1 MTYLFSSNS
10 TISNEVEVKNDVGNA
25 LPVVGN
31 VLATVYN
38 GTGLVTQYNPLHVS
52 LGSNTITIIG
62 NTNILDT
69 VNVASTPE
77 NPVHSHITE
86 VGTSNVLTVP
96 FMPIG
101 GNVYLTNNFSSV
113 NLINPLPVTA
123 TVSGNV
129 VIPPIIGNVVV
140 TGNVV
145 IPPIT
150 GNVVIPPVT
159 GNVAVTGNVYLNN
172 NSAVVSISNP
182 FPVTATISG
191 NVTVSGTEVSNVV
204 TYSRSDDN
212 TQLDTGGRLR
222 VATAGQQWWYVPSV
236 DKDGDLRYQELNTG
250 NLASSL
256 FVQNLA
262 AIHLTSGTDSNGY
275 AIRASRRRHKIRPA
289 ISHQWY
295 TTVNFDGIQ
304 ANVTKRVG
312 MFTNFNGLFFEV
324 TDDLYVVL
332 RRRLTDGTLKEL
344 RVKRNEFS
352 HDRLSGGPT
361 YNPTG
366 YNWDENKIANLTSHI
381 STTSNAI
388 GNTTVYTVVFGH
400 DGTANTN
407 FTTGDKAVIS
417 GVTPVT
423 FNNCPVVTNVNSSN
437 VTLAYVTNPGSF
449 SSLSSAKMTKNGFN
463 KVHTF
468 FFDFNGGK
476 TSHARFCIQGPLG
489 PETLHVFDLENSSGT
504 QYVSAPALMERA
516 EVQNIGNVSFLPS
529 LTIHGSAYNVE
540 AETELNPGFGV
551 AISQNSR
558 NFSKTANEQYAI
570 AGIGL
575 RIGEP
580 YQRADMQVQRVQLT
594 DLGNINTQNAA
605 VFEWRLVLNPTLTGT
620 IPAPTN
626 IGKATR
632 FWDYAGNTITSAGGT
647 DLVGGFSQGTTF
659 LDFQNALNFLNM
671 GSNIDYTDADKV
683 VLVCKLLVGGSSD
696 SLVRASFNFI
706 ESL

>member
-31 VLATVYN
+31 VNSTVYN

-69 VNVASTPE
+69 VTVSSTPE

-86 VGTSNVLTVP
+86 VGTSNVLTTP
-96 FMPIG
+96 F
-101 GNVYLTNNFSSV
+101 
-113 NLINPLPVTA
+113 LPV
-123 TVSGNV
+123 G
-129 VIPPIIGNVVV
+129 
-140 TGNVV
+140 
-145 IPPIT
+145 
-150 GNVVIPPVT
+150 
-159 GNVAVTGNVYLNN
+159 GNVYLNN
-172 NSAVVSISNP
+172 TSSVVSISNP
-182 FPVTATISG
+182 LPVVATISG
-191 NVTVSGTEVSNVV
+191 NVTVSGTDASNIV

-222 VATAGQQWWYVPSV
+222 VATSGQQWWYVPTV
-236 DKDGDLRYQELNTG
+236 DKDGDLRYQESNSG
-250 NLASSL
+250 NLAASI

-262 AIHLTSGTDSNGY
+262 AIHLTSGTDPTGY

-289 ISHQWY
+289 VSHQWY
-295 TTVNFDGIQ
+295 TTVNFDGVQ

-312 MFTNFNGLFFEV
+312 MFTNYNGIFFEV
-324 TDDLYVVL
+324 SDDLYAVL

-344 RVKRNEFS
+344 RVKRSSFT
-352 HDRLSGGPT
+352 HDRLDGSAN

-366 YNWDENKIANLTSHI
+366 YNWDQNKIANLTSHI

-400 DGTANTN
+400 DGTANVN
-407 FTTGDKAVIS
+407 FTTGDKAGIS

-423 FNNCPVVTNVNSSN
+423 FNNCPVVTSVNSSN

-463 KVHTF
+463 KIHTF

-476 TSHARFCIQGPLG
+476 TSHVRFCIQGPLG
-489 PETLHVFDLENSSGT
+489 PETLNVFDLENESGT

-516 EVQNIGNVSFLPS
+516 ELVNTGNTSYLPS
-529 LTIHGSAYNVE
+529 LTIHGSAYNIE
-540 AETELNPGFGV
+540 AESELNPGFGV
-551 AISQNSR
+551 AITQNSK
-558 NFSKTANEQYAI
+558 NFTKTANEEFAI
-570 AGIGL
+570 AAIGL
-575 RIGEP
+575 RTGEP
-580 YQRADMQVQRVQLT
+580 YHRADLQVQRIQLT
-594 DLGNINTQNAA
+594 DLGDINTQNSA
-605 VFEWRLVLNPTLTGT
+605 VFEWKLILNPTLTGT

-626 IGKATR
+626 IGKASR
-632 FWDYAGNTITSAGGT
+632 FWDYGANTISYSGGIN
-647 DLVGGFSQGTTF
+647 LVGGFSQGTTF

-683 VLVCKLLVGGSSD
+683 VLVCKLLAGGSSD

>member
-1 MTYLFSSNS
+1 MENNLMTYLFSSNS
-10 TISNEVEVKNDVGNA
+10 TISNEVEVKNNVGNP

-38 GTGLVTQYNPLHVS
+38 GTGIVTQYNPLHVS

-69 VNVASTPE
+69 VTVTSTPD
-77 NPVHSHITE
+77 NPIHSHITE
-86 VGTSNVLTVP
+86 VGTSNVLTTP
-96 FMPIG
+96 FLPIG
-101 GNVYLTNNFSSV
+101 
-113 NLINPLPVTA
+113 
-123 TVSGNV
+123 
-129 VIPPIIGNVVV
+129 
-140 TGNVV
+140 
-145 IPPIT
+145 
-150 GNVVIPPVT
+150 
-159 GNVAVTGNVYLNN
+159 GNVYLNN
-172 NSAVVSISNP
+172 NSTIVSISNP
-182 FPVTATISG
+182 LPVTATISG
-191 NVTVSGTEVSNVV
+191 SEVSNVI
-204 TYSRSDDN
+204 TYSREDNN

-262 AIHLTSGTDSNGY
+262 AIHMTSGTDSNGY

-289 ISHQWY
+289 VSHQWY
-295 TTVNFDGIQ
+295 TTINFDGIQ

-344 RVKRNEFS
+344 RVKRNAFS

-366 YNWDENKIANLTSHI
+366 YNWDETKIANLTSHI
-381 STTSNAI
+381 STTSNAV

-489 PETLHVFDLENSSGT
+489 PETLHVFDLENESGT

-516 EVQNIGNVSFLPS
+516 EVQNTGNVSFLPS
-529 LTIHGSAYNVE
+529 LSIHGSAYNIE
-540 AETELNPGFGV
+540 AESELNPGFGV

-558 NFSKTANEQYAI
+558 TFTKNLNQEYAI
-570 AGIGL
+570 AAIAL
-575 RIGEP
+575 RAGEP
-580 YQRADMQVQRVQLT
+580 YQRADLQIQRIQLVDIGNSKVT
-594 DLGNINTQNAA
+594 DAGTFQ
-605 VFEWRLVLNPTLTGT
+605 WRLVLNPTLTGT

-626 IGKATR
+626 IGKASR
-632 FWDYAGNTITSAGGT
+632 FWDYGANTISSSGGI
-647 DLVGGFSQGTTF
+647 DLVGGFCQGTEV

-671 GSNIDYTDADKV
+671 GSNIDYTDSDKV
-683 VLVCKLLVGGSSD
+683 VFVCKLLVGGSAD
-696 SLVRASFNFI
+696 SLVRTSFNFI